1 MKIEQATR
9 YDFDDR
15 SRVTI
20 GRTGITAQLLDESVT
35 LNTLDERD
43 LLSAVCNYIEN
54 IRYRGDY
61 EIAEYFGPVDR
72 AAAKVREFIEQ
83 EKHKA
88 NA

>member
-1 MKIEQATR
+1 MKTEQATR

-20 GRTGITAQLLDESVT
+20 GRTGITAQLIDESVT

-61 EIAEYFGPVDR
+61 EVDEYFGPIDR
-72 AAAKVREFIEQ
+72 AVAKVRDYIEQ

>member
-1 MKIEQATR
+1 MRIEQATR

-20 GRTGITAQLLDESVT
+20 GRTGITAQLIDESVT

-61 EIAEYFGPVDR
+61 EIAEYFGPIDR
-72 AAAKVREFIEQ
+72 ATAKLREHIEQ